1 MSLDSGYG
9 GGSGIRTRDT
19 VSRIHTF
26 QACAFN
32 RSATPPYLALYPT
45 VSRVRLAF
53 PPPLCWGMSHAA
65 SPIIAW
71 EARASAEGPLFGAT
85 GGSQISE
92 EASLVSIARQMG
104 DIPRLFR
111 PLAAAGRMNP
121 CCRYVARARSYR
133 PNENCHLSFRFVSLA
148 FDPVRSKT
156 VDSLAMGDGG
166 FQGAT
171 SFRRRFRRFFGG

>member
-1 MSLDSGYG
+1 VQKD
-9 GGSGIRTRDT
+9 
-19 VSRIHTF
+19 H
-26 QACAFN
+26 
-32 RSATPPYLALYPT
+32 YL
-45 VSRVRLAF
+45 V
-53 PPPLCWGMSHAA
+53 
-65 SPIIAW
+65 
-71 EARASAEGPLFGAT
+71 AT

-148 FDPVRSKT
+148 FDPVRS
-156 VDSLAMGDGG
+156 DSRLSRNGRRG
-166 FQGAT
+166 FSRGNIIPTALPAIFWRVNMRPALIIDDPVGSGWS
-171 SFRRRFRRFFGG
+171 SFC

>member
-1 MSLDSGYG
+1 MQFMELNGSHRTSLDSGFG

-32 RSATPPYLALYPT
+32 RSATPPYLALYPHLGNR

-71 EARASAEGPLFGAT
+71 DARASAEGPLFGRYWRVADF
-85 GGSQISE
+85 GRGES
-92 EASLVSIARQMG
+92 VSFAREMA
-104 DIPRLFR
+104 IFPAFFA
-111 PLAAAGRMNP
+111 PLAAAGRNEAQSPIPAAVMLP
-121 CCRYVARARSYR
+121 GHGPIGQTRAVTS
-133 PNENCHLSFRFVSLA
+133 LSGLFR
-148 FDPVRSKT
+148 
-156 VDSLAMGDGG
+156 
-166 FQGAT
+166 
-171 SFRRRFRRFFGG
+171 